1 MKKTIIRVTL
11 EVEVFDR
18 DAFRN
23 AAIEQA
29 KKDGLEVG
37 PDSGFDP
44 DDISD
49 CAKMIFDPGVSPPGC
64 QIEESSVETIG
75 IADDD
80 DEEEEGADDDDGESD
95 DTGTLASIGSKATRG
110 ERP

>member
-11 EVEVFDR
+11 EIEVFDK

-75 IADDD
+75 TDGEDD
-80 DEEEEGADDDDGESD
+80 DEEEVEENGDGESD
-95 DTGTLASIGSKATRG
+95 DSGTFASVGLTAS
-110 ERP
+110 PDQ